1 MFDGSISQM
10 CKVGVRAMR
19 FIGGNSLKTSLLILI
34 SIAHSPSI
42 LRISYVLMSP
52 DRGGRYRVVIES
64 IWVLLMYVEM
74 DR

>member
-1 MFDGSISQM
+1 M
-10 CKVGVRAMR
+10 CRVGVQAMR
-19 FIGGNSLKTSLLILI
+19 LIGGNSLKTSLLILM
-34 SIAHSPSI
+34 SIAYSPSI

-52 DRGGRYRVVIES
+52 YRGGTYRVVIES